1 MKHNSQIDTEVD
13 DRAQLD
19 EVVRQGQRVASEF
32 GLRRE
37 ELIDIAASR
46 GLTPEEANEAEYVER
61 ALKTV
66 RDAQAELLDD
76 GEAQAAQALSHPD

>member
-1 MKHNSQIDTEVD
+1 MKHGSHFDMDTDDQAQIGE
-13 DRAQLD
+13 L
-19 EVVRQGQRVASEF
+19 VRQGQRVTGEF

-46 GLTPEEANEAEYVER
+46 GLTPEEANEAKYVER

-66 RDAQAELLDD
+66 RDAQANLLDD
-76 GEAQAAQALSHPD
+76 GEAQAAQALGQAD